1 MMQDLS
7 RIAKS
12 KETLEQVYICPT
24 KRINQQKVIE
34 TIKQKQKL
42 EFIAFRTVDNTF
54 VPYDP
59 SVPFINERNPLDV
72 FF

>member
-7 RIAKS
+7 RLAKS
-12 KETLEQVYICPT
+12 KGTLEQVYICPT

-42 EFIAFRTVDNTF
+42 
-54 VPYDP
+54 
-59 SVPFINERNPLDV
+59 
-72 FF
+72 